1 MRLPIDD
8 GPGDGENAKLLGK
21 VRKFRGFNTIGADKV
36 GLHGELVSQAHG
48 RRAMGSGGCGKHLQV
63 ERLGE
68 LGQLF
73 AAFGLQSRITH

>member
-48 RRAMGSGGCGKHLQV
+48 RRAMGSSRGGEHLQV
-63 ERLGE
+63 NRLGE
-68 LGQLF
+68 SRQLIT
-73 AAFGLQSRITH
+73 AFRQQSRIPR